1 VVNKLKIG
9 GGQEMGSY
17 DDLALLRVA
26 NCFRAGCCAYDGVH
40 FVRSWYIAT
49 VELGAAAVDNE
60 EAARV
65 LAQELTQYRRETYAN
80 LQRLLK
86 DVDAYEVVGP
96 SGAKYQVEIQAVW
109 DDKPN
114 GNLRVM
120 GGIDDGGVA
129 GRSCL

>member
-1 VVNKLKIG
+1 
-9 GGQEMGSY
+9 M
-17 DDLALLRVA
+17 
-26 NCFRAGCCAYDGVH
+26 
-40 FVRSWYIAT
+40 
-49 VELGAAAVDNE
+49 DNE

-65 LAQELTQYRRETYAN
+65 LTQELIRYRLQTYAN

-96 SGAKYQVEIQAVW
+96 SGAKYQVEIHAVW

-120 GGIDDGGVA
+120 GGIDDGGWRAFVPLTDDFILSPS
-129 GRSCL
+129 GEFVDE